1 MSGMDFLGWPKLV
14 PGQTTYKAWYLD
26 RGQWSGLVPCQVMN
40 CFRTAIHP
48 ANCAKKV
55 YSAMRACA
63 NWTWSDI
70 WIWNCF
76 RGLYSPGVDN
86 SRDRRDK
93 IEARHE
99 GIGHQAAANRLCVL
113 CSVQCAVAIVKCA
126 QWRFNMVKRS
136 TDVSILTKFPMAFQK
151 LATCPMAFQKLVKCP
166 MAFPK
171 MPKCPMAFQ
180 KLAKCANGV
189 FKAVSIY
196 KQ

>member
-1 MSGMDFLGWPKLV
+1 MQLASLFSLCLLFSYLVNHKNIDLKTFLPSNWPRWYIVLLSDNCGDNVLLSDKWALMSGMDFLGWRKLV

-113 CSVQCAVAIVKCA
+113 CSV
-126 QWRFNMVKRS
+126 
-136 TDVSILTKFPMAFQK
+136 
-151 LATCPMAFQKLVKCP
+151 
-166 MAFPK
+166 
-171 MPKCPMAFQ
+171 
-180 KLAKCANGV
+180 
-189 FKAVSIY
+189 
-196 KQ
+196 